1 VSATPAPALAARSLS
16 KRFGGVLALDGA
28 GLEVLPGEIHALLGA
43 NGSGKSTLIKILAGY
58 HAPEPGGELEV
69 RGVPVT
75 LPLRPG
81 EARAVGLAFVHQ
93 DLALIPSL
101 SVLENLRLGELA
113 ARRGWYLPRRP
124 ERERACRALER
135 LGVDLD
141 PDARVGAL
149 APLDRALLAVVR
161 AVEEM
166 PGAGV
171 LVLDEPTAFLPRRET
186 ERLVGL
192 LRGIAGGGASVL
204 LVSHDLA
211 EVRRIADR
219 VTVLRDGRNVGTEA
233 GDAAEKRLVELILG
247 RALAPLPTARGGGRG
262 QVAVRLGSVSG
273 RALRDV
279 SLELGAGEVV
289 GLTGL
294 AGSGYAEL
302 AYALFGASPGTT
314 GRIELNGSAYDLA
327 ALTPAQ
333 ALAAGAALVPADRLR
348 DGSVGSLPVADNLAL
363 PVLGSLG
370 RRLLLRPGRLVR
382 HAASL
387 LARFDVRPRDPR
399 LPYGALS
406 GGNQQKALLAK
417 SLQARPRLLLLDEPT
432 QGADV
437 GAHRQI
443 LALVAEAAAEGAAVL
458 YASADHKELAAVCDR
473 VLVFAGG
480 RVAHELAGA
489 DLTEERIGRLTLA
502 ASPA

>member
-1 VSATPAPALAARSLS
+1 MSTTQSSALAARGLS

-28 GLEVLPGEIHALLGA
+28 GLEVLQGEIHALLGA

-69 RGVPVT
+69 AGVPAM

-81 EARAVGLAFVHQ
+81 KARELGLSFVHQ

-113 ARRGWYLPRRP
+113 ARRGWYLSRLR
-124 ERERACRALER
+124 EHERARRALER
-135 LGVDLD
+135 FGVDLD
-141 PDARVGAL
+141 PDARVAAL

-166 PGAGV
+166 PGTGV
-171 LVLDEPTAFLPRRET
+171 LVLDEPTVFLPRRET
-186 ERLVGL
+186 QRLVEL
-192 LRGIAGGGASVL
+192 LREIAGGGASVL

-211 EVRRIADR
+211 EVRRVADR
-219 VTVLRDGRNVGTEA
+219 VTVLRDGRDVGTVR
-233 GDAAEKRLVELILG
+233 GDVAEDRLVEMILG
-247 RALAPLPTARGGGRG
+247 HGIAPLRPPRGRRRRPAAVALA
-262 QVAVRLGSVSG
+262 SVSG
-273 RALRDV
+273 RSLRDV
-279 SLELGAGEVV
+279 SLELGSGEVV

-294 AGSGYAEL
+294 AGSGYAEVV
-302 AYALFGASPGTT
+302 YALFGASPGAT
-314 GRIELNGSAYDLA
+314 GGFELEGTVHDLA
-327 ALTPAQ
+327 ALTPKQ

-348 DGSVGSLPVADNLAL
+348 DGSIGSLPVADNVAL

-417 SLQARPRLLLLDEPT
+417 SLQTRPRLLLLDEPT

-437 GAHRQI
+437 AARRQI
-443 LALVAEAAAEGAAVL
+443 LALVGEAAAEGAAVL

-473 VLVFAGG
+473 VLVFARG
-480 RVAHELAGA
+480 RVAHELAGT
-489 DLTEERIGRLTLA
+489 DLTEERIGRLTLGTP
-502 ASPA
+502 SP